1 MENLSS
7 EDDGTSSVNPIR
19 REITEVC
26 ASGKGSLINNTT
38 ESFNPINTVPEEA
51 DLKLFE
57 ESK

>member
-26 ASGKGSLINNTT
+26 ASGKGSLINNTI
-38 ESFNPINTVPEEA
+38 ESFNPIIQCLRRLT
-51 DLKLFE
+51 
-57 ESK
+57 